1 MTAVSFRLGLALACV
16 GLGLGAGGCTP
27 LRGHSGYLIDSDL
40 MNSVTVGTD
49 NRQSV
54 QSTLGRPSF
63 TGTFDERE
71 WYYVARNTRNYAF
84 ANPKVTDQ
92 VTIKISFDPNG
103 NVAAITRSD
112 ETQVA
117 SITPYRKV
125 TPTLGRNKSFFEEL
139 FGNIG
144 AVGAAGMGG
153 QQGRG
158 GNPDDTP

>member
-1 MTAVSFRLGLALACV
+1 MTVVSFRLGVVLACT
-16 GLGLGAGGCTP
+16 GLGLAAGACAP
-27 LRGHSGYLIDSDL
+27 LRGHTGYIVDADL

-63 TGTFDERE
+63 TGTFDESE
-71 WYYVARNTRNYAF
+71 WYYVARSTRNYAF
-84 ANPKVTDQ
+84 ANPKVSDQ
-92 VTIKISFDPNG
+92 VTIKISFDPAG
-103 NVAAITRSD
+103 NVSAITRSD

-117 SITPYRKV
+117 SIRPYGKV
-125 TPTLGRNKSFFEEL
+125 TPTLGRKKSFFEEL

-144 AVGAAGMGG
+144 AVGAAGMGQPG
-153 QQGRG
+153 DR

>member
-1 MTAVSFRLGLALACV
+1 MTTVSFRLGLVLACA
-16 GLGLGAGGCTP
+16 GLGLGAGGCSP
-27 LRGHSGYLIDSDL
+27 LRGHTGYIVDADL

-54 QSTLGRPSF
+54 QSTLGRPTF

-71 WYYVARNTRNYAF
+71 WYYIARSTRNYAF
-84 ANPKVTDQ
+84 QNPRPTDQ
-92 VTIKISFDPNG
+92 VTIKISFDPAG

-117 SITPYRKV
+117 SINPYGKV
-125 TPTLGRNKSFFEEL
+125 TPTLGRKKGFFEEL

-144 AVGAAGMGG
+144 AVGAAGMGQPG
-153 QQGRG
+153 DR
-158 GNPDDTP
+158 GNPGDTP

>member
-1 MTAVSFRLGLALACV
+1 MTVVPFRLTMAFACMGLGLAA
-16 GLGLGAGGCTP
+16 GACTP
-27 LRGHSGYLIDSDL
+27 IRGHNGYIVDADL

-54 QSTLGRPSF
+54 QSTLGRPTF
-63 TGTFDERE
+63 TGTFNESE

-84 ANPKVTDQ
+84 ANPSVSDQ
-92 VTIKISFDPNG
+92 VTIKIAFDPAG

-117 SITPYRKV
+117 SINPYGKV
-125 TPTLGRNKSFFEEL
+125 TPTLGRKKSFFEEL

-144 AVGAAGMGG
+144 AVGAAGLGKGG
-153 QQGRG
+153 DST
-158 GNPDDTP
+158 NPDDTP

>member
-1 MTAVSFRLGLALACV
+1 MTAVSFRLGMALACA
-16 GLGLGAGGCTP
+16 GLGLTAGGCAP
-27 LRGHSGYLIDSDL
+27 LRGHTGYIIDTDL
-40 MNSVTVGTD
+40 VNSVTVGTD

-54 QSTLGRPSF
+54 QSTLGRPTF

-71 WYYVARNTRNYAF
+71 WYYVARSTKNYAF
-84 ANPKVTDQ
+84 ANPNVTDQ
-92 VTIKISFDPNG
+92 VTIKISFDPAG

-117 SITPYRKV
+117 SINPYGKV
-125 TPTLGRNKSFFEEL
+125 TPTLGRKKSFFSEL

-153 QQGRG
+153 PGDR
-158 GNPDDTP
+158 GNPNDTP